1 MRPRRFE
8 YLISYTSHFNGGSA
22 EGTLVFNSKSKLNSK
37 KDIYDL
43 MEMLKKSTKAHT
55 VTINNI
61 QLLREKRAL

>member
-8 YLISYTSHFNGGSA
+8 YLIAYTSHFSGASA
-22 EGTLVFNSKSKLNSK
+22 EGTLVFSCKSKLNSK
-37 KDIYDL
+37 KDVYNL
-43 MEMLKKSTKAHT
+43 MEMLKENTKAHT